1 MFGARARVLR
11 PPRSPATSG
20 GGASTETAVPLPFT
34 ATQPVEAMFDFMF
47 AELPHDLAAQR
58 AEALAWEKR

>member
-1 MFGARARVLR
+1 LFGARARVLR

-34 ATQPVEAMFDFMF
+34 ATQPVEAMLFDLQS
-47 AELPHDLAAQR
+47 AHRR
-58 AEALAWEKR
+58 ARYFFHITIQFLL